1 MERTDQSYSS
11 GEWEVRA
18 GSEEE
23 FVQRWTTFIEW
34 SLENAPG
41 AGSFVLVR
49 STEDPTKF
57 LSLGSWE
64 SQEAQQAWREMPRM
78 QELLDQCRQLCEEFD
93 THSYTLAASQ
103 PRGPLGGVTD
113 TVGVTEPVSGVTDTV
128 GGVTDTVRGTTDRLL
143 GGDKEEQR

>member
-1 MERTDQSYSS
+1 MSSSSCWKAKACREGGRRTERTDQSYIL

-23 FVQRWTTFIEW
+23 FVQRWNNFIEW

-57 LSLGSWE
+57 ISLGSWE
-64 SQEAQQAWREMPRM
+64 SQEARQAWREMPRH
-78 QELLDQCRQLCEEFD
+78 QELLDQRLELCEEFD
-93 THSYTLAASQ
+93 SHPYTLAASFGK
-103 PRGPLGGVTD
+103 GPL
-113 TVGVTEPVSGVTDTV
+113 
-128 GGVTDTVRGTTDRLL
+128 GGVTDTVRGTTEGLL
-143 GGDKEEQR
+143 GGGKEEQR

>member
-64 SQEAQQAWREMPRM
+64 SQEAQQAWREIPRM
-78 QELLDQCRQLCEEFD
+78 QELLDQCRELCEEFD
-93 THSYTLAASQ
+93 SHSYTLAAS
-103 PRGPLGGVTD
+103 PKGPLG
-113 TVGVTEPVSGVTDTV
+113 GVTDTV
-128 GGVTDTVRGTTDRLL
+128 GGVTDTVGGTTGNLL
-143 GGDKEEQR
+143 GGGEKKS

>member
-78 QELLDQCRQLCEEFD
+78 QELLDQCRELCEEFD
-93 THSYTLAASQ
+93 SHSYTLAAS
-103 PRGPLGGVTD
+103 PKGPLGGVTD
-113 TVGVTEPVSGVTDTV
+113 TLS
-128 GGVTDTVRGTTDRLL
+128 GTTDRLL
-143 GGDKEEQR
+143 GGGKEGQR

>member
-11 GEWEVRA
+11 GQWKVRA

-23 FVQRWTTFIEW
+23 FVKRWNTFIEW

-49 STEDPTKF
+49 STEDPTSF

-78 QELLDQCRQLCEEFD
+78 QELLDQCRELCEAFD
-93 THSYTLAASQ
+93 SHSYTLAASFEE
-103 PRGPLGGVTD
+103 GPL
-113 TVGVTEPVSGVTDTV
+113 

-143 GGDKEEQR
+143 GGGKEEQR